1 MLKGKR
7 EAYTL
12 LKLVLLMKE
21 NGQEDLEMG
30 MECNNGQMEQGMKAN
45 GEIIGLM
52 EKENSHIQMETF
64 MKGTG

>member
-21 NGQEDLEMG
+21 NGSEDLEMG
-30 MECNNGQMEQGMKAN
+30 MECNNGQMERDMKAN

-52 EKENSHIQMETF
+52 EKENSHI
-64 MKGTG
+64 